1 MKKSEKGYIIVHI
14 EGFADITEK
23 AREMK
28 GLLNMKRR
36 ILVISSAN
44 MDFVQ
49 RMARLPDA
57 GETVVESAS
66 YSYVPGGKGLNSA
79 VTFARLGGDAVM
91 CTRVGRD
98 DNGDRLCSF
107 FSREGVDTRFV
118 CRDKIQ
124 PTGLAS
130 VMVEEDGTNRI
141 VVYPGAGHCLSPDD
155 VEEAF
160 MCYPD
165 GVFLQFEIPEKTAV
179 AASRFAREKG
189 IPLFVD
195 TGSVRSDFSMGELG
209 CAEIISPNEAECLA
223 ITGISPDSV
232 ENCLRA
238 CIRIASSVDVKYIV
252 LKLGHRGS
260 FVYDGKYYH
269 LIPAHKV
276 DAVDTTAAGDVYT
289 AALTYAYLQ
298 RGDILE
304 AARFATIAAAVSV
317 TRPGASSSV
326 PTLRDVK
333 LFAKSIKEASR

>member
-1 MKKSEKGYIIVHI
+1 MREK
-14 EGFADITEK
+14 
-23 AREMK
+23 K
-28 GLLNMKRR
+28 GLLSMKRR

-57 GETVVESAS
+57 GETVVEDAS
-66 YSYVPGGKGLNSA
+66 YAYVPGGKGLNSA
-79 VTFARLGGDAVM
+79 VTFARLGGDSVL

-107 FSREGVDTRFV
+107 FAGEGVDTRFV
-118 CRDKIQ
+118 CRDKTH

-160 MCYPD
+160 NCYPD
-165 GVFLQFEIPEKTAV
+165 GVYLQLEIPERTV
-179 AASRFAREKG
+179 IAAARFAREKE

-195 TGSVRSDFSMGELG
+195 TGSVRPEFPLGELVS
-209 CAEIISPNEAECLA
+209 AEIISPNEAECLA
-223 ITGISPDSV
+223 LTGIAPDSV

-238 CIRIASSVDVKYIV
+238 CIRIASSVDAKYIV

-276 DAVDTTAAGDVYT
+276 DAVDTTAAGDVFT
-289 AALTYAYLQ
+289 AALSYAYLQ

-304 AARFATIAAAVSV
+304 AARFATLAAAVCV
-317 TRPGASSSV
+317 TRPGASSSI

-333 LFAKSIKEASR
+333 LFAKSVKEASR